1 VSASSFGIVSVAISG
16 HAGAPGG
23 PAATR
28 ASGAQAGTAQTARA
42 HTSAVSGTVKQE
54 CKQVQPSIGSS
65 TGSGSGSGSSSST
78 GSPSSSPTGSGTTPP
93 SPNPGKS
100 TTLAPSVIPDPSSS
114 PSGTSPT
121 PSDTTGSADT
131 TGLISPLI
139 SGLTAG
145 SAKQSASTNAFV
157 TSDDHGASAAATL
170 LSFTRTDASST
181 PVDLCVSLQSDE
193 ASITRGQTAQWD
205 VSVWATGGN
214 VSDVKLQLSTSPSSQ
229 KPAFSFG
236 CGTNRTASCNIRT
249 VYSGSQH
256 TQLQAH
262 VPVAKTATSVKS
274 VQLTVTGSG
283 TGVNPNPAASVPI
296 AVTAPR
302 PAAST
307 SGSSKDS
314 TPPPS
319 VGTTVP
325 QPSGVASSLPV
336 GGLPFLNG
344 SGSALSPGGNASS
357 LFPSL
362 NPSTGS
368 LPTVPGHGSPR
379 TRPVAETLPADA
391 SLEGAQYAGL
401 GALALAFVLSVTRLS
416 IRRRHASKPGSGS

>member
-1 VSASSFGIVSVAISG
+1 
-16 HAGAPGG
+16 
-23 PAATR
+23 
-28 ASGAQAGTAQTARA
+28 
-42 HTSAVSGTVKQE
+42 
-54 CKQVQPSIGSS
+54 
-65 TGSGSGSGSSSST
+65 
-78 GSPSSSPTGSGTTPP
+78 
-93 SPNPGKS
+93 
-100 TTLAPSVIPDPSSS
+100 
-114 PSGTSPT
+114 
-121 PSDTTGSADT
+121 
-131 TGLISPLI
+131 
-139 SGLTAG
+139 
-145 SAKQSASTNAFV
+145 
-157 TSDDHGASAAATL
+157 
-170 LSFTRTDASST
+170 
-181 PVDLCVSLQSDE
+181 VDLCVSLQSDE
-193 ASITRGQTAQWD
+193 ASITRGQTAQWN

-214 VSDVKLQLSTSPSSQ
+214 VSKVKLQLSTSPSSQ

-236 CGTNRTASCNIRT
+236 CGTNRTASCTIGT
-249 VYSGSQH
+249 VDSGSQQH

-283 TGVNPNPAASVPI
+283 TGINPNPAASVPI

-302 PAAST
+302 AASSP
-307 SGSSKDS
+307 SGSSRAS
-314 TPPPS
+314 TPSSTTAPPSTGTTVGQPSS
-319 VGTTVP
+319 VGTTVG
-325 QPSGVASSLPV
+325 QPSGVTSSLPV

-368 LPTVPGHGSPR
+368 LPTVPGHGNPR
-379 TRPVAETLPADA
+379 TRPVAEALPADA